1 MLFLLLKS
9 KKSLTI
15 NGMTIIQSIIIGL
28 VEGLTEFLPVS
39 STAHMIISSK
49 LMGITATEFNKT
61 FEIVIQLGAILAV
74 VILYFKQLLKWE
86 NIKKLIT
93 AFIPT
98 ALIGFGLYK
107 IVKSFLME
115 SLPLIT
121 GALLVGGLILIIFE
135 FWHKDREEKG
145 NGLADISYRQCFY
158 IGLFQAL
165 AIIPGVSRSAATI
178 IGGLAL
184 GLKRRTIVE
193 FSFLLAVPTM
203 LAASGWDLLQSASNI
218 SSDQLVILAIGF
230 LTAFV
235 VGGLSVKF
243 FLKYIQ
249 KYNFTP
255 FGIYRIILGLLLL
268 LFLL

>member
-1 MLFLLLKS
+1 MNF
-9 KKSLTI
+9 I
-15 NGMTIIQSIIIGL
+15 HATIIGI

-49 LMGITATEFNKT
+49 LMGIKPSDFTKT

-74 VILYFKQLLKWE
+74 VILYIKQLLNWQ
-86 NIKKLIT
+86 NIKRLLV

-98 ALIGFGLYK
+98 VIIGFTLYQLIKSYLMENLTTIVWALI
-107 IVKSFLME
+107 I
-115 SLPLIT
+115 
-121 GALLVGGLILIIFE
+121 GGLILIIFE
-135 FWHKDREEKG
+135 KFHSNENHPEEG
-145 NGLADISYRQCFY
+145 NGIKDISYKQCLY

-165 AIIPGVSRSAATI
+165 AIVPGVSRSAATI

-184 GLKRRTIVE
+184 GLKRKTIVE

-203 LAASGWDLLQSASNI
+203 VAASGLDLLKSSQNI
-218 SSDQLVILAIGF
+218 SSSEFGLLGVGF
-230 LTAFV
+230 ITAFI

-243 FLKYIQ
+243 FIKYIQ
-249 KYNFTP
+249 KYNFIP
-255 FGIYRIILGLLLL
+255 FGIYRVIIGLALL

>member
-1 MLFLLLKS
+1 
-9 KKSLTI
+9 
-15 NGMTIIQSIIIGL
+15 MTIIQSIIIGL

-49 LMGITATEFNKT
+49 LMGITATDFTKT

-74 VILYFKQLLKWE
+74 VILYFKQLLQWG
-86 NIKKLIT
+86 NIKKLIA

-121 GALLVGGLILIIFE
+121 GALLIGGLILIIFE
-135 FWHKDREEKG
+135 TWHKGKGEKKESG

-165 AIIPGVSRSAATI
+165 AIVPGVSRSAATI

-203 LAASGWDLLQSASNI
+203 IAASGWDLLQSANNI
-218 SSDQLVILAIGF
+218 SSDQIGVLAIGF
-230 LTAFV
+230 ITAFII
-235 VGGLSVKF
+235 GGLSVKF

-249 KYNFTP
+249 KYSFTL
-255 FGIYRIILGLLLL
+255 FGIYRIIIGLLLL

>member
-1 MLFLLLKS
+1 MNF
-9 KKSLTI
+9 I
-15 NGMTIIQSIIIGL
+15 HATIIGI

-49 LMGITATEFNKT
+49 LMGIKPTDFTKT

-74 VILYFKQLLKWE
+74 VILYIKQLFNWQ
-86 NIKKLIT
+86 NIKKLIV

-98 ALIGFGLYK
+98 ALIGFTLYK
-107 IVKSFLME
+107 LVKSYLME
-115 SLPLIT
+115 NLTVIVWALII
-121 GALLVGGLILIIFE
+121 GGLILIIFE
-135 FWHKDREEKG
+135 KFNTKG
-145 NGLADISYRQCFY
+145 NNPEEGNGIKDISYKQCLY

-184 GLKRRTIVE
+184 GLKRKTIVE

-203 LAASGWDLLQSASNI
+203 VAASGLDLLKSSQNI
-218 SSDQLVILAIGF
+218 LSSEFGLLAVGF
-230 LTAFV
+230 ITAFI

-243 FLKYIQ
+243 FIKYIQ
-249 KYNFTP
+249 KYNFIP
-255 FGIYRIILGLLLL
+255 FGIYRVIIGLALL
-268 LFLL
+268 LFLF

>member
-1 MLFLLLKS
+1 MNF
-9 KKSLTI
+9 I
-15 NGMTIIQSIIIGL
+15 HATIIGI

-49 LMGITATEFNKT
+49 LMGIKLSDFTKT

-74 VILYFKQLLKWE
+74 VILYIKQLLNWQ
-86 NIKKLIT
+86 NIKRLLV

-98 ALIGFGLYK
+98 VIIGFTLYQLVKSYLMENLTTIVWALI
-107 IVKSFLME
+107 I
-115 SLPLIT
+115 
-121 GALLVGGLILIIFE
+121 GGLILIIFE
-135 FWHKDREEKG
+135 KFHSNENHPEEG
-145 NGLADISYRQCFY
+145 NGIKDISYKQCLY

-165 AIIPGVSRSAATI
+165 AIVPGVSRSAATI

-184 GLKRRTIVE
+184 GLKRKTIVE

-203 LAASGWDLLQSASNI
+203 VAASGLDLLKSSQNI
-218 SSDQLVILAIGF
+218 SSSEFGLLGVGF
-230 LTAFV
+230 ITAFI

-243 FLKYIQ
+243 FIKYIQ
-249 KYNFTP
+249 KYNFIP
-255 FGIYRIILGLLLL
+255 FGIYRVIIGLALL

>member
-1 MLFLLLKS
+1 MNF
-9 KKSLTI
+9 I
-15 NGMTIIQSIIIGL
+15 HATIIGI

-49 LMGITATEFNKT
+49 LMGIKPTDFTKT

-74 VILYFKQLLKWE
+74 VILYIKQLFNWQ
-86 NIKKLIT
+86 NIKKLIV

-98 ALIGFGLYK
+98 ALIGFTLYK
-107 IVKSFLME
+107 LVKSYLME
-115 SLPLIT
+115 NLTVIVWALII
-121 GALLVGGLILIIFE
+121 GGLILIIFE
-135 FWHKDREEKG
+135 KFNAKDNHSEEG
-145 NGLADISYRQCFY
+145 NGIKDISYKQCLY

-165 AIIPGVSRSAATI
+165 AIVPGVSRSAATI

-184 GLKRRTIVE
+184 GLKRKTIVE

-203 LAASGWDLLQSASNI
+203 VAASGFDLLKSSQNI
-218 SSDQLVILAIGF
+218 SSSEFGLLAVGF
-230 LTAFV
+230 VTAFI

-243 FLKYIQ
+243 FIKYIQ
-249 KYNFTP
+249 KYNFIP
-255 FGIYRIILGLLLL
+255 FGIYRIIIGLALL

>member
-1 MLFLLLKS
+1 MNF
-9 KKSLTI
+9 I
-15 NGMTIIQSIIIGL
+15 HATIIGI

-49 LMGITATEFNKT
+49 LMGIKPSDFTKT

-74 VILYFKQLLKWE
+74 VILYIKQLLNWQ
-86 NIKKLIT
+86 NIKRLLV

-98 ALIGFGLYK
+98 VIIGFTLYQLVKSYLMENLTTIVWALI
-107 IVKSFLME
+107 I
-115 SLPLIT
+115 
-121 GALLVGGLILIIFE
+121 GGLILIIFE
-135 FWHKDREEKG
+135 KFHSNENHPEEG
-145 NGLADISYRQCFY
+145 NGIKDISYKQCLY

-165 AIIPGVSRSAATI
+165 AIVPGVSRSAATI

-184 GLKRRTIVE
+184 GLKRKTIVE

-203 LAASGWDLLQSASNI
+203 VAASGLDLLKSSQNI
-218 SSDQLVILAIGF
+218 SSSEFGLLGVGF
-230 LTAFV
+230 ITAFI

-243 FLKYIQ
+243 FIKYIQ
-249 KYNFTP
+249 KYNFIP
-255 FGIYRIILGLLLL
+255 FGIYRVIIGLALL